1 MSETAPQRSTRGGAT
16 RRRDLDRTEKHEFVS
31 SLASVFAETS
41 MVVVTQNKGLTVAE
55 VSDLRRKMR
64 AAGSTY
70 KVAKNRLAVLALE
83 GSSFDGIKPLLKGP
97 TALAWSQDPVAV
109 AKTAV
114 DFAKTNEKL
123 VILGGALGTK
133 TLDAAGIKALADL
146 PSLDTLRATL
156 VGMLQTPATR
166 IAGVLAAP
174 AGQLARV
181 FGAYATKDGTG
192 GDDASTEA
200 EAA

>member
-1 MSETAPQRSTRGGAT
+1 M
-16 RRRDLDRTEKHEFVS
+16 DRTEKREFVS
-31 SLASVFAETS
+31 SLAGVFAETS

-64 AAGSTY
+64 DGGSTFR
-70 KVAKNRLAVLALE
+70 VAKNRLAALALD
-83 GSSFDGIKPLLKGP
+83 GTPFDGIKPMLKGP

-123 VILGGALGTK
+123 VVIGGALGTR
-133 TLDAAGIKALADL
+133 TLDADGIRALADL
-146 PSLDTLRATL
+146 PSLDALRARL

-166 IAGVLAAP
+166 IASVLQAP

-181 FGAYATKDGTG
+181 FGAYATKD
-192 GDDASTEA
+192 EA